1 MSWSRFVGAMVIM
14 LVLVGCGD
22 TPVAPQATTGQEP
35 QVQVPTA
42 NPSLNLDEPK
52 ANPNLDFSK
61 PIKPNTEP
69 QVSILGMPIIGMSMD
84 TTPKLDDQGILRS
97 LVDGMPILPGDPNVA
112 PMPNVYCGSC
122 SITQTLELERNN
134 GQK

>member
-35 QVQVPTA
+35 QVQVATPDA
-42 NPSLNLDEPK
+42 SMSL
-52 ANPNLDFSK
+52 PNNHQ
-61 PIKPNTEP
+61 PEIT
-69 QVSILGMPIIGMSMD
+69 QHIMGMPIIGMSMD

-97 LVDGMPILPGDPNVA
+97 PVDGMPILPGDPNVA

-122 SITQTLELERNN
+122 SITQTLELKRNN